1 MLALLLITFLVLMV
15 LNVPMAFCLLTSST
29 VYLLCQDHY
38 PLSLIVNRLVDA
50 ADSYPLLAIPLF
62 ILAANIMNH
71 GAITTRLTRFGRSLV
86 GHIPGGLGHVNVVA
100 SIFFAGMSGSAVAD
114 AAGLGKIEIEAMN
127 REGYDPEFSA
137 AITAA
142 SSSIGPIIPPSIP
155 FVIYGA
161 VAEVSVGS
169 LFIAGIIPGLMMGVA
184 LMLMVYY
191 IAKKRGY
198 PSYPRETLPQ
208 IVRSFGE
215 AFPALMTP
223 LLIVGGMLS
232 GIFSPTEAAMVAVF
246 YALIIGLLTSRTFNL
261 RDYFNLTLDAVEGT
275 AVIMLIVV
283 ASVLFGTVLA
293 HENVS
298 IHIMK
303 LLAPFAHSTWMTM
316 LAINIFLL
324 IIGCV
329 VEPIISLL
337 IFLPMLL
344 PAAISVGIHPVQF
357 GVVAVLNLMIG
368 LLTPPVGMV
377 LYIVTD
383 ISQLPFEKVAR
394 ATLVFVWPLIAVLL
408 LISFIPELTMFLPR
422 LFM

>member
-1 MLALLLITFLVLMV
+1 
-15 LNVPMAFCLLTSST
+15 
-29 VYLLCQDHY
+29 
-38 PLSLIVNRLVDA
+38 
-50 ADSYPLLAIPLF
+50 
-62 ILAANIMNH
+62 
-71 GAITTRLTRFGRSLV
+71 
-86 GHIPGGLGHVNVVA
+86 
-100 SIFFAGMSGSAVAD
+100 
-114 AAGLGKIEIEAMN
+114 
-127 REGYDPEFSA
+127 
-137 AITAA
+137 
-142 SSSIGPIIPPSIP
+142 
-155 FVIYGA
+155 
-161 VAEVSVGS
+161 
-169 LFIAGIIPGLMMGVA
+169 MGVA

-208 IVRSFGE
+208 IVRSFWE